1 MWTWLTKILPGFNLF
16 TTILA
21 CGILVFFYF
30 VYSGCETGLYR
41 LNRLRLHLAC
51 RNRDRRAL
59 ILDKLFDQPQML
71 ISVFVVGA
79 NLCGYLIASMI
90 TLYLSRS
97 GFSAHETEFWT
108 TLVLT
113 PVFAILCET
122 LPKNC
127 FYVQA
132 NHLMLKS
139 AGFIRLSFLAMRYT
153 GLTFVV
159 GFFSRLFLRMAHRLG
174 RSTAASGDWND
185 YGTLLREGLAA
196 GELSVIQGGIA
207 ERLLQLPEIP
217 LSRVIIPLSRALAL
231 PLEISREDFLRQV
244 QKTPF
249 SRIPLYEGSPKNI
262 VGLVSVYQVLAEEG
276 RKPPMDFIRSV
287 PKISADQKLMTALN
301 ILREN
306 SVRMAVVVDRSA
318 RAIGL
323 VTLRDLLQEMFVDL
337 E

>member
-1 MWTWLTKILPGFNLF
+1 MWTWLTTILPGYNLLP
-16 TTILA
+16 TVLA
-21 CGILVFFYF
+21 CGVLIFFYF
-30 VYSGCETGLYR
+30 GYSGCETGLYR

-51 RNRDRRAL
+51 RHGNRRAL

-79 NLCGYLIASMI
+79 NLCGYLIAGMV

-113 PVFAILCET
+113 PVFAIFCET

-132 NHLMLKS
+132 NRLMLKF
-139 AGFIRLSFLAMRYT
+139 APFIRFSFLAMQYT
-153 GLTFVV
+153 GLTFLV
-159 GFFSRLFLRMAHRLG
+159 GFFSRRVLRIAHRLG
-174 RSTAASGDWND
+174 RSTAASGDWDD
-185 YGTLLREGLAA
+185 YGTMLREGLAA

-217 LSRVIIPLSRALAL
+217 LSRVIIPLSRTLVL
-231 PLEISREDFLRQV
+231 PLSVSREEFLRQV
-244 QKTPF
+244 QKKHY
-249 SRIPLYEGSPKNI
+249 SRIPLYEGHPKNI
-262 VGLVSVYQVLAEEG
+262 VGLVSVYQVLAAEG
-276 RKPPMDFIRSV
+276 SKPPMDFIRPV
-287 PKISADQKLMTALN
+287 PKIAADQKLLTALN

-306 SVRMAVVVDRSA
+306 SIRMAVVVDRSA
-318 RAIGL
+318 KAMGII
-323 VTLRDLLQEMFVDL
+323 TLRDLLGEMFVDL